1 MKSTTVKKAMLFS
14 IARKVLLYIRIR
26 LNRSRNRKY
35 QKLHFN
41 DANELT
47 KQHFNFW
54 SNSTHLNY
62 ISFQIVLNAL
72 TKEPAKIIET
82 GTSAWGTDSTR
93 IWDSYIRKYGGELWT
108 VDIRKEA
115 SERLSGQLSEK
126 STCVVS
132 DSIDFLNSQEARQAN
147 IYFLDSWD
155 VDWTNPYPA
164 AKHGL
169 REFEAIETDL
179 RTGTI
184 LFIDDTPKSS
194 AFFPGAGHEAI
205 KDFEEKFGVFPGKG
219 SLAILALQKN
229 FEFEVLHH
237 EYSFV
242 ARIC

>member
-1 MKSTTVKKAMLFS
+1 LDFITVS
-14 IARKVLLYIRIR
+14 DLLK
-26 LNRSRNRKY
+26 N
-35 QKLHFN
+35 
-41 DANELT
+41 
-47 KQHFNFW
+47 HFNFW
-54 SNSTHLNY
+54 SDPAHPNLKA
-62 ISFQIVLNAL
+62 FEIVLNTLSA
-72 TKEPAKIIET
+72 KPAKIIET

-115 SERLSGQLSEK
+115 SERLTGQLSEK

-132 DSIDFLNSQEARQAN
+132 DSIEFLNSQEARQAN
-147 IYFLDSWD
+147 VYFLDSWD
-155 VDWTNPYPA
+155 VDWADPYPA